1 MVKNP
6 KIQILRALA
15 IIAVVMIH
23 VCPTGE
29 IQVFLRPFIN
39 FGVATF
45 LFLSGYLTNVSK
57 INTKQ
62 FYKKRI
68 LRVLIPYIIWTIL
81 YTTVGFFGSGG
92 IDIKKYFIN
101 LLTTGAAPTLY
112 YIFVYIQFV
121 LLTPLLG
128 KLLHKEWWWL
138 GLLVSPL
145 ALIIRYYWLF
155 SGVTPN
161 KYISAIWGVCCLGW
175 FLFYYLGLYFGNMA
189 KDKKYNIAKLVSVYL
204 VAIAIQIL
212 EGYGWYKLGETNCGT
227 QLKLSALLTNSIFVL
242 IAYYYISNKNIK
254 GKNKFLII
262 IGDYSFGIY
271 LAHIMIIMVLNKL
284 WFWVNIPF
292 IIQAIIVLTITLI
305 CVILGR
311 KICGKKI
318 SRYLGLQ

>member
-6 KIQILRALA
+6 KIQALRALS

-23 VCPTGE
+23 TLPAEE
-29 IQVFLRPFIN
+29 IQVYVRPFIN

-45 LFLSGYLTNVSK
+45 LFLSGYLTDLSK
-57 INTKQ
+57 IKIKQ

-68 LRVLIPYIIWTIL
+68 LRVIIPYIIWTIL
-81 YTTVGFFGSGG
+81 YTTVGFVSSGG

-101 LLTTGAAPTLY
+101 LVTAGAAATLY

-128 KLLHKEWWWL
+128 KLLHKKWWWV

-145 ALIIRYYWLF
+145 SLIIRYYWLF

-161 KYISAIWGVCCLGW
+161 KYISTIWGVSCLGW
-175 FLFYYLGLYFGNMA
+175 FLFYYLGLYFGNMV
-189 KDKKYNIAKLVSVYL
+189 KDKKYNLIKLMSVYA
-204 VAIAIQIL
+204 VTIAVQIL
-212 EGYGWYKLGETNCGT
+212 EGYGWYRLGDTTYGT
-227 QLKLSALLTNSIFVL
+227 QLKLSALLTNSVFVL
-242 IAYYYISNKNIK
+242 MAYYYISSNKIK
-254 GKNKFLII
+254 CDNKILIT

-271 LAHIMIIMVLNKL
+271 LAHIMVIMILNKIPI
-284 WFWVNIPF
+284 WGPIPF
-292 IIQAIIVLTITLI
+292 LIKSFVVLAITLI
-305 CVILGR
+305 IVIIGK
-311 KICGKKI
+311 KICGKRI